1 MQEIIELLYQY
12 QQSKA
17 YTVHLVLVI
26 VMGAYM
32 LWMALQEWRVRNK
45 AYQFKQQSANKKMS
59 VEKYNQETEENTA
72 DEVRKL
78 RQSEEYR
85 RYLEE
90 KNRPNS
96 HYNRHIEV

>member
-1 MQEIIELLYQY
+1 M
-12 QQSKA
+12 
-17 YTVHLVLVI
+17 HLVLVI

-32 LWMALQEWRVRNK
+32 LGLALQEWRVRSR
-45 AYQFKQQSANKKMS
+45 AYQFKQQSASKKKS
-59 VEKYNQETEENTA
+59 VESYNQETEENTA
-72 DEVRKL
+72 EEVRKL
-78 RQSEEYR
+78 RQSEDYR